1 MNRRLLLES
10 LLESKP
16 QLSAPSISVE
26 GTNLKIQ
33 EVADAENYDI
43 YIDDVL
49 IQTLNVK
56 PTTPFSNITLSNSG
70 LSGQNYEKYI
80 LNNGTPTNY
89 PSQSTVLNNVSN
101 LQISCS
107 YIFEY
112 VEVDIYINN
121 QWSWGSTFG
130 GDDLVDPIDITPY
143 LQDGCRVNVRYR
155 D

>member
-10 LLESKP
+10 LISKKP
-16 QLSAPSISVE
+16 KLTAPSISVD
-26 GTNLKIQ
+26 GYSLNIQ
-33 EVADAENYDI
+33 EVSDAENYDI

-56 PTTPFSNITLSNSG
+56 PATPFSNITLTNGG

-80 LNNGTPTNY
+80 LNGGTPINY
-89 PSQSTVLNNVSN
+89 PSQSTVLNNVSS

-107 YIFEY
+107 DIFEY
-112 VEVDIYINN
+112 VEVDIYLNN
-121 QWSWGSTFG
+121 QYLWSFNFSGNE
-130 GDDLVDPIDITPY
+130 LEDPIDITPF
-143 LQDGCRVNVRYR
+143 LQDGCSVYFRYR